1 MRLILRSMI
10 TDSKG
15 VRLVTE
21 AGPFASAHN
30 KDHNTS
36 HNTAFSALMPDQ
48 NTSKVIFRSQ
58 SKKVL
63 RIYLENK
70 VKNGDLR
77 TKVRSA

>member
-1 MRLILRSMI
+1 MVVSSFLIRPISAAAPALPQFTSERRRREMRLILRSMI

-48 NTSKVIFRSQ
+48 N
-58 SKKVL
+58 
-63 RIYLENK
+63 
-70 VKNGDLR
+70 
-77 TKVRSA
+77 A

>member
-1 MRLILRSMI
+1 MRLLLRNMI
-10 TDSKG
+10 ADSKG

-48 NTSKVIFRSQ
+48 NV
-58 SKKVL
+58 
-63 RIYLENK
+63 
-70 VKNGDLR
+70 
-77 TKVRSA
+77 